1 MTRCDAT
8 ATGQRR
14 DSDGTDRFEESRAW
28 RGAAE
33 RVRADAVGVAA
44 RARVDAVNWVDAMES
59 FAVKLASS
67 ASFVTTRRRG
77 AAAMRTRADAR
88 VLGFFSGW

>member
-1 MTRCDAT
+1 MRRDAI
-8 ATGQRR
+8 ATGR

-44 RARVDAVNWVDAMES
+44 RARVDAGNGVDAMES
-59 FAVKLASS
+59 FAVKLRVERVVRA
-67 ASFVTTRRRG
+67 TRRRG